1 MKRKQTD
8 TMTLKLVNVTSIV
21 VQESMNRNSEQ
32 KLQCVKKPSVKWTN
46 VSRKQINTEML
57 KRAKMKLTQRVNAKA
72 ETGLIMIITQ
82 IGKARLTAVQEQA
95 L

>member
-1 MKRKQTD
+1 M
-8 TMTLKLVNVTSIV
+8 LKLVNVTSIV

-32 KLQCVKKPSVKWTN
+32 KLQYVKRPAV
-46 VSRKQINTEML
+46 NTAML

-72 ETGLIMIITQ
+72 ETELIMIITQ

>member
-1 MKRKQTD
+1 
-8 TMTLKLVNVTSIV
+8 MTLKLVNVTSIV

-32 KLQCVKKPSVKWTN
+32 KLQCVKRPAVKWIN
-46 VSRKQINTEML
+46 VSRKQINTAML

-72 ETGLIMIITQ
+72 ETELIMIITQ

>member
-1 MKRKQTD
+1 
-8 TMTLKLVNVTSIV
+8 MTLKLVNVTSIV

-32 KLQCVKKPSVKWTN
+32 KLQYVKRPAVKWIN
-46 VSRKQINTEML
+46 VSRKQINTAML

-72 ETGLIMIITQ
+72 ETELIMIITQ